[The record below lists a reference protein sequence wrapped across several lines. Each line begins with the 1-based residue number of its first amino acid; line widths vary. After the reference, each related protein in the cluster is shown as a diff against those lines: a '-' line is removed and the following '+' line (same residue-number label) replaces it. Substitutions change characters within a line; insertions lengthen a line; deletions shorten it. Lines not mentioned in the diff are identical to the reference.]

1 MSHSYFRV
9 VRAFCPVMTCGAVLA
24 VLLGTAEVALCQG
37 WQTYQGNAAHDGYV
51 PCQIDPLR
59 LSVTWT
65 CNAASSGRIATD
77 GRTVIKGNGTTL
89 SALDAFSGS
98 TLWSISGAFSEPA
111 ISDGIAYVTTSTQ
124 GMSGLFNWFN
134 AYSIADGSLIFTTHL
149 DTQWDT
155 YFTTAGPEGVYIGSG
170 KYGGIYGFDKAT
182 GSQLFGYHSGF
193 GSGTDDWTPSV
204 TDTVVLAYVN
214 PCELL

>member
-98 TLWSISGAFSEPA
+98 TLWSISGDFSEPA

-155 YFTTAGPEGVYIGSG
+155 YFTDCRTRRGLHWQWEIRRHLRVRQGHRVA
-170 KYGGIYGFDKAT
+170 
-182 GSQLFGYHSGF
+182 
-193 GSGTDDWTPSV
+193 
-204 TDTVVLAYVN
+204 VVRLPQRLRVRRR
-214 PCELL
+214 